1 MKKLLTSTE
10 VLKRINLKP
19 SQLAY
24 LTREG
29 IIPSHRRGK
38 GISVLYPIEAIEII
52 KSRQNAVN
60 DRPDMDVE
68 DM

>member
-1 MKKLLTSTE
+1 MKKIYTSTE
-10 VLKRINLKP
+10 VLKATNIKP

-29 IIPSHRRGK
+29 IIPCHRRGK
-38 GISVLYPIEAIEII
+38 GISVLYPIEAIKII
-52 KSRQNAVN
+52 TARQKAVN
-60 DRPDMDVE
+60 DQPDIDVE